1 MKVILT
7 LSCSA
12 IATFFTVLF
21 GGWNDALTTLCVFM
35 VIDYIL
41 GVIICFVYKK
51 SPKTIT
57 GGASSKVM
65 LIGLVKKVSII
76 FLVIIGARADL
87 LFSTNFIEYGVI
99 YSFIL
104 NELLSIVENLGIM
117 NVPIP
122 KAILSAI
129 DILNKRGEEND
140 NTNNTA

>member
-1 MKVILT
+1 MKEMIT
-7 LSCSA
+7 LCIST

-35 VIDYIL
+35 FIDYIL
-41 GVIICFVYKK
+41 GIIICFIYKK
-51 SPKTIT
+51 SPKTDS

-65 LIGLVKKVSII
+65 LKGLVKKVSII
-76 FLVIIGARADL
+76 FLVLIGARADL
-87 LFSTNFIEYGVI
+87 LLSTNFIEYGVI

-122 KAILSAI
+122 KAILNTI

-140 NTNNTA
+140 STNNTT